1 MVSITAYGGAG
12 VIGGN
17 KILLE
22 NGDARL
28 FLDFGTDYHTR
39 SLYFREFLDP
49 RASQGLL
56 DPLTTG
62 LLPPLE
68 GLYRSDLALDPRLWE
83 RFRGSPLYRRFED
96 IDGVLVSHAH
106 LDHCG
111 AISFLRTEIPIYT
124 SAMTAVIAKA
134 VQDCGG
140 TTLEGEFV
148 YATQRA
154 PEKGVLTTTPS
165 GVPYKARPYVFCDL
179 PAVPDAVAEFWTRKP
194 LKERDLISLA
204 TASPEPAIGGHAV
217 RAFPVDH
224 SVYGASAWAVQTT
237 VGWVVYTGDLR
248 AHGRQAAASA
258 AFVRAAAALKPL
270 ALICE
275 GTRLP
280 DIEDP
285 RPRPSVGRPVGPVS
299 EDTVRQRALAEV
311 KGQRG
316 LVIADF
322 SARHIERLQSFLTVA
337 RECGRRLVVLAKDAY
352 LLEAMHRLDPSIPTV
367 ASTPELF
374 LWEDPR
380 LRLSRWQEEL
390 QTTLTGR
397 LVRASE
403 VRGREDEYILC
414 WSLWDLPRLIDL
426 RPTEGKFIYSSTE
439 VYDEEGAADVY
450 RLENW
455 ATLFGMS
462 TVGLPREVAPR
473 RWEIPPTEQGL
484 HASGHASGA
493 DLLALVRDV
502 NPNTLIPVH
511 TERPDLFEEA
521 LAGSGIEVRIPTL
534 GEPIVLG

>member
-22 NGDARL
+22 DADTRL

-39 SLYFREFLDP
+39 NLYFREFLDP
-49 RASQGLL
+49 RANQGLL

-83 RFRGSPLYRRFED
+83 RFRASPLYRRLES

-111 AISFLRTEIPIYT
+111 AVSFLRTDIPIHA
-124 SAMTAVIAKA
+124 SAMTAIIAKA

-140 TTLEGEFV
+140 STLEGEFV

-154 PEKGVLTTTPS
+154 PERGVLTTTPS
-165 GVPYKARPYVFCDL
+165 VVPYKARPYVFCDL
-179 PAVPDAVAEFWTRKP
+179 PAVPDAVSEFWTCKP

-204 TASPEPAIGGHAV
+204 TAAPEPTVGGCPV
-217 RAFPVDH
+217 RSFPVDH
-224 SVYGASAWAVQTT
+224 SVYGACAWAVRTQA
-237 VGWVVYTGDLR
+237 GWVVYTGDLR
-248 AHGRQAAASA
+248 SHGRQAAASA
-258 AFVRAAAALKPL
+258 AFVQATAALEPL

-280 DIEDP
+280 DIQDP
-285 RPRPSVGRPVGPVS
+285 RPAVS
-299 EDTVRQRALAEV
+299 EDTVRQRALSEV

-322 SARHIERLQSFLTVA
+322 SARHIERLQTFLTVA
-337 RECGRRLVVLAKDAY
+337 RECQRRLVVLAKDAY
-352 LLEAMHRLDPSIPTV
+352 LLEAMHCLDPSIPTV

-374 LWEDPR
+374 LWEDAR
-380 LRLSRWQEEL
+380 LRLNRWHEEL
-390 QTTLTGR
+390 HKKLAGR
-397 LVRASE
+397 LVRADD
-403 VRGREDEYILC
+403 VRGREDEYMLC

-473 RWEIPPTEQGL
+473 RWEIPPIEQGL

-493 DLLALVRDV
+493 DLLALVKEIDPKV
-502 NPNTLIPVH
+502 LIPVH
-511 TERPDLFEEA
+511 TERPDLFAEE
-521 LAGSGIEVRIPTL
+521 LAGSGIDVRVPTL
-534 GEPIVLG
+534 GQPIVLG